1 MGLPV
6 FIVGKSG
13 TGKTT
18 SLRNFEPSEVSVFN
32 VAGKPFPFRKK
43 LPCMNNANY
52 DSIMNYIV
60 RPNGKKVYVIDDSQ
74 YLMAF
79 DCFDKAKVS
88 GWDKWLDMAVNFEKL
103 IRTVVN
109 STPKDTIVYF
119 LHHSELCDDG
129 TYKMKTIGKMLD
141 EKMVLEGRVSIVLYT
156 AVDAQGYWF
165 VTNTDGTNTA
175 KSPMEMFERKIPNDL
190 KFVDKT
196 IREYYGIDDLDSN
209 VTSIAK
215 PIAQAV

>member
-6 FIVGKSG
+6 FVVGKSG
-13 TGKTT
+13 SGKST
-18 SLRNFEPSEVSVFN
+18 SLRNFEPSEVSIFN
-32 VAGKPFPFRKK
+32 VAGKPLPFRKK

-52 DSIMNYIV
+52 QSIMAYIT

-103 IRTVVN
+103 IRTAVKE
-109 STPKDTIVYF
+109 TPADTIVYF
-119 LHHSELCDDG
+119 LHHSDISEDG
-129 TYKMKTIGKMLD
+129 TYKVKTLGRMLD
-141 EKMVLEGRVSIVLYT
+141 EKIVIEGLVSIVLFT
-156 AVDAQGYWF
+156 EVDAQGYWF
-165 VTNTDGTNTA
+165 VTNSDGTNTA

-190 KFVDKT
+190 KMVDTT
-196 IREYYGIDDLDSN
+196 IRHYYGLN
-209 VTSIAK
+209 
-215 PIAQAV
+215 

>member
-13 TGKTT
+13 SGKST

-32 VAGKPFPFRKK
+32 VAGKPLPFRKK

-52 DSIMNYIV
+52 QAIMDYLK
-60 RPNGKKVYVIDDSQ
+60 RPNGKKAYVIDDSQ

-79 DCFDKAKVS
+79 DCFDKAKVP

-103 IRTVVN
+103 IRTVVQE
-109 STPKDTIVYF
+109 TPKDTIVYF
-119 LHHSELCDDG
+119 LHHSEIGEDG
-129 TYKMKTIGKMLD
+129 AYKVKTLGKMLD
-141 EKMVLEGRVSIVLYT
+141 DKMVLEGRVSIVLFT
-156 AVDAQGYWF
+156 EVDAQGYWF
-165 VTNTDGTNTA
+165 LTNTDGTNTA
-175 KSPMEMFERKIPNDL
+175 KSPMDMFERKIPNDL

-196 IREYYGIDDLDSN
+196 IREYYGFEYVNNQKAS
-209 VTSIAK
+209 
-215 PIAQAV
+215 